1 MFRKYVQSVCFVL
14 EETNVTMQNAGLANI
29 TSENYFFILQ
39 ILVPQEPQDLAK
51 PKLCH
56 SERMI
61 CCSTCRLFHG

>member
-39 ILVPQEPQDLAK
+39 ILVPQDRIWPNQSCVILK
-51 PKLCH
+51 
-56 SERMI
+56 
-61 CCSTCRLFHG
+61 G